1 MADFYADGEEI
12 RLADQVSLGHARGV
26 VVAVIAENAYM
37 EGYLAS
43 DWSYLG
49 QGVLVIFDQY
59 GLLHYPCIEQ
69 DVRLVSRADGGA
81 TGKSAGN
88 RAAYKTAD

>member
-1 MADFYADGEEI
+1 MADFYAGGEEI
-12 RLADQVSLGHARGV
+12 RLADQVSLGDARGV

-37 EGYLAS
+37 EGYLPS

-49 QGVLVIFDQY
+49 RGVLVFFDRH
-59 GLLHYPCIEQ
+59 GLVYYPCIEQ
-69 DVRLVSRADGGA
+69 DVRLVSRADGGVA
-81 TGKSAGN
+81 GKSAGN